1 MIKVNIGLL
10 EKQPQD
16 LEGEE
21 PAEFLDIEP
30 SSSLAIL
37 SGVQYRL
44 HASLVSQ
51 NVLIQGAFSY
61 RIGGTCGRCLK
72 EVEQMVDVDDL
83 TLYVE
88 NPGVEELDVS
98 NDFREEVLL
107 ALPVNLLCSDDCAG
121 LCPLCGA
128 DRNEVE
134 CGCEPP
140 EIAVPEPEDNPWAA
154 LDDLKLQ

>member
-1 MIKVNIGLL
+1 
-10 EKQPQD
+10 
-16 LEGEE
+16 
-21 PAEFLDIEP
+21 
-30 SSSLAIL
+30 
-37 SGVQYRL
+37 
-44 HASLVSQ
+44 
-51 NVLIQGAFSY
+51 
-61 RIGGTCGRCLK
+61 
-72 EVEQMVDVDDL
+72 MVDVDDL

-121 LCPLCGA
+121 LCPQCGA